1 MKKYIGMMVTI
12 LTLGVIISGCSP
24 STTKENDAKSS
35 TESTKETNKTSSSK
49 LDPYKLT
56 IVYATGAIPKDL
68 KAVQDKMNAYLTDKM
83 NATVELKPIE
93 WGTWVEKTNL
103 MIATNEQMDVMMTA
117 GGLGYSQNV
126 AKGAFLPLDDLIANY
141 GGDVTK
147 ALQPQF
153 LDGTRIGGKIYGLPT
168 NKEFASVDGVLFN
181 KELVDK
187 YKFDISKVNKL
198 EDIEPMLQIIKDNEQ
213 GIVPFFGQEGR
224 QMSNFA
230 ISSSSFDNLGDY
242 LGGLDRSSKELKVV
256 NIFESQVFMDYAKL
270 ARKWYQAK
278 YMNLDAATVKDF
290 GAMQAGK
297 AFAMYSELKP
307 GKDAEM
313 SSTWGIKVIQKEMVN
328 KPITLNTTGIM
339 TAIPKSSK
347 DAKRAMMFLN
357 LLYGDKTL
365 LNLFDFGIEGT
376 HYVKK
381 DATTIDFPAGIDAT
395 TVGYKNEPWMWG
407 NQMLTYL
414 FPNEDPKKWEKF
426 NTFNETA
433 DKSPALGF
441 AWNSESLTQEV
452 AASGSVLK
460 QYQQAIMSGS
470 VDPEVYIPKLVAGLK
485 SAGIDKIIAEK
496 QKQLDAW
503 KLTAK
508 K

>member
-1 MKKYIGMMVTI
+1 MKKIIVMTTAI
-12 LTLGVIISGCSP
+12 LTLSAVLSGCS
-24 STTKENDAKSS
+24 SSATKENTAKSTS
-35 TESTKETNKTSSSK
+35 ESTKDKASSSK
-49 LDPYKLT
+49 MDPYKLT
-56 IVYATGAIPKDL
+56 IVYATGAVPKDL
-68 KAVQDKMNAYLTDKM
+68 KAVQEKMNAYLTDKI

-93 WGTWVEKTNL
+93 WGTWIEKTNL

-126 AKGAFLPLDDLIANY
+126 AKGAFLPLDELIAKY
-141 GGDVTK
+141 GADVTK

-168 NKEFASVDGVLFN
+168 NKEFASVDGILFN
-181 KELVDK
+181 KALVDK

-198 EDIEPMLQIIKDNEQ
+198 EDLEPMLQTIKDNEP

-230 ISSSSFDNLGDY
+230 VSSSSFDNLGDY

-256 NIFESQVFMDYAKL
+256 DIFESKVFMDYAKL

-313 SSTWGIKVIQKEMVN
+313 SSAWGVKVVQKEMVN
-328 KPITLNTTGIM
+328 TPITLNTTGIM
-339 TAIPKSSK
+339 TAIPKTSK
-347 DAKRAMMFLN
+347 DPNRAMMFLN
-357 LLYGDKTL
+357 MLYSDKTL

-381 DATTIDFPAGIDAT
+381 DETTIDFPAGVDAAS
-395 TVGYKNEPWMWG
+395 VGYKNEPWMWG

-426 NTFNETA
+426 KTFNETA

-452 AASGSVLK
+452 AASNSVLK

-470 VDPEVYIPKLVAGLK
+470 VDPDVYIPKMIAALK

-496 QKQLDAW
+496 QKQLNEWSA
-503 KLTAK
+503 TAK

>member
-1 MKKYIGMMVTI
+1 
-12 LTLGVIISGCSP
+12 
-24 STTKENDAKSS
+24 
-35 TESTKETNKTSSSK
+35 
-49 LDPYKLT
+49 
-56 IVYATGAIPKDL
+56 
-68 KAVQDKMNAYLTDKM
+68 
-83 NATVELKPIE
+83 
-93 WGTWVEKTNL
+93 
-103 MIATNEQMDVMMTA
+103 MD
-117 GGLGYSQNV
+117 GL
-126 AKGAFLPLDDLIANY
+126 
-141 GGDVTK
+141 
-147 ALQPQF
+147 
-153 LDGTRIGGKIYGLPT
+153 
-168 NKEFASVDGVLFN
+168 LFN
-181 KELVDK
+181 SALVDK

-198 EDIEPMLQIIKDNEQ
+198 EDIEPMLQVIKEKEPDV
-213 GIVPFFGQEGR
+213 VPFFGQEGR

-230 ISSSSFDNLGDY
+230 VSASSFDNLGDY

-256 NIFESQVFMDYAKL
+256 DIFESKVFMEYAKQ

-313 SSTWGIKVIQKEMVN
+313 STAWGVKVVQKEMVN

-339 TAIPKSSK
+339 TAISKSSK
-347 DAKRAMMFLN
+347 NPERAMMFLN
-357 LLYGDKTL
+357 MLYGDKYL
-365 LNLFDFGIEGT
+365 LNLFDFGIEGV

-381 DATTIDFPAGIDAT
+381 DETTIDYPAGIDAK
-395 TVGYKNEPWMWG
+395 TVGYQNEPWMWG
-407 NQMLTYL
+407 NQMITSLY
-414 FPNEDPKKWEKF
+414 PNEDPKKWEKF
-426 NTFNETA
+426 KKFNEES
-433 DKSPALGF
+433 DKSLALGF

-452 AASGSVLK
+452 AACNSVLK

-485 SAGIDKIIAEK
+485 SAGIDKIINEK

-503 KLTAK
+503 SKLEK